1 MRLPEF
7 ELHLP
12 TSLEETLKL
21 LQATPP
27 PVLMAGGTDLMVQ
40 MKRQA
45 VSPAAVV
52 GLSLVP
58 GLDAIRD
65 LDGGVSIGGAA
76 TITKL
81 ENDALLLERA
91 PAVVDA
97 ARCMATVQVRNRATV
112 AGNLATAA
120 ACADLPPVL
129 RALGARI
136 LMRSLSGA
144 RKVDLADFFTGAR
157 ETILESAELIEA
169 VEIPAPARGSGSAYV
184 KFGYRRG
191 AQVAVASAAAWV
203 VMEGEIVRE
212 ARLVLGAVAPVP
224 LFVNG
229 ISALLGNRPEGEAL
243 EAACAAASAECLPI
257 SDIRGSAAYRR
268 AVVAVISR
276 NAITMAAERATFE
289 PAAGGRP

>member
-120 ACADLPPVL
+120 CADLPPVL

-157 ETILESAELIEA
+157 GTVLEPAELIEA

-224 LFVNG
+224 LLVKG
-229 ISALLGNRPEGEAL
+229 ISALLGNRPEGDAL

-257 SDIRGSAAYRR
+257 SDIRGSEAYRR

-276 NAITMAAERATFE
+276 NAITMAAERATFG